1 MLSKTPR
8 RAAIVQACINQPD
21 KQASPLPHEVWIWL
35 GDKLAEDLSAKFLHL
50 ARTPESS
57 AGIYSA
63 RMRSVLYEWMFYAM
77 WATRR
82 SEDHLP
88 DLLPDVKYKAM
99 ALRRHLEDVRRL
111 HLEAAVLDPRAS
123 WYDNGVLEHLPL
135 SVVDSAL
142 EALATLIG
150 ALNRV
155 TSGRR
160 GRSRGTKVYPGLDN
174 LVKQLERHA
183 RWLNGKFTLDKRHGK
198 GTLIEALDWLRAQ
211 FLREPEWKWLAQY
224 LPAPGRH
231 PLAVYES
238 AMREGRTIGELL
250 ASSNGPD

>member
-50 ARTPESS
+50 ARIPESS

-160 GRSRGTKVYPGLDN
+160 GRSRGTKGN
-174 LVKQLERHA
+174 LEKSLLLPIADSLGVNVSESERERSGIIRRQFCGVRSVGA
-183 RWLNGKFTLDKRHGK
+183 IFRGALNLSGAG
-198 GTLIEALDWLRAQ
+198 Q
-211 FLREPEWKWLAQY
+211 PC
-224 LPAPGRH
+224 
-231 PLAVYES
+231 
-238 AMREGRTIGELL
+238 
-250 ASSNGPD
+250 